1 LEKKIRFKNR
11 RNEQLTG
18 HLDLPPGSGIRFY
31 TLFAHCFTCS
41 KDLTAIRNISITL
54 SGMGVAVFRF
64 DFTGLGE
71 SEGDFSDTNFTTNV
85 EDLVDA
91 ADFLR
96 TEYAAPALLIGHSL
110 GGSAVLQA
118 ADLVPECRAVVTIGA
133 PCRPDHIKNL
143 IKSTS
148 KQIETEGRAEVTL
161 AGRKFVLK
169 KQFLEDLEQTRMDK
183 KIRNLKRALLILH
196 SPADKIVGID
206 NARHIFDTALHPK
219 SFISLDTADHLLT
232 RKADSFYTGE
242 MIACWANRYIPV
254 AKPEKTEP
262 KEVHVRTGQRGY
274 YTEISS
280 RGHSIIADEPADYGG
295 TDRGPSPY
303 EFLAGSLGAC
313 TSITLRMYA
322 DKKKWPL
329 EDVDVYVKHNK
340 IHAEDC
346 EDCESD
352 DSMIDILEKKIK
364 MSGPLSEKQKNRLLE
379 IAGHCPVHRTLT
391 SEIKIR
397 TTLME

>member
-1 LEKKIRFKNR
+1 
-11 RNEQLTG
+11 
-18 HLDLPPGSGIRFY
+18 
-31 TLFAHCFTCS
+31 
-41 KDLTAIRNISITL
+41 
-54 SGMGVAVFRF
+54 
-64 DFTGLGE
+64 
-71 SEGDFSDTNFTTNV
+71 
-85 EDLVDA
+85 
-91 ADFLR
+91 
-96 TEYAAPALLIGHSL
+96 
-110 GGSAVLQA
+110 
-118 ADLVPECRAVVTIGA
+118 VPECRAVVTIGA

-148 KQIETEGRAEVTL
+148 KQIETEGRVEVTL